1 LKSRT
6 IQRASKLA
14 NTLKR
19 IVSAPLIFDS
29 KSCYFTPAFAWFFI
43 FQDMLITDFEFDLP
57 EELIAQTPLEKREN
71 SRMLVVNRAENTRR
85 DSHFY
90 ELAEFLRA
98 GDVLVLNN
106 TKVFPARLGG
116 ATETGANVEIF
127 LVKELENQIWETL
140 ARPARRLKTG
150 KQIIFA
156 EDLTGKVVEKSE
168 EGRVFVQF
176 EANGDFERILDRIGK
191 TPLPPYIKRDAE
203 NANADRERYQTV
215 FAKQRGA
222 IAAPTAGLHFTPEI
236 LRKIENRGVTI
247 TEITLHVGY
256 GTFEPVRVSDLSE
269 HRVLPENYE
278 ITPDTAEILNRAKAE
293 NRRVVAVGTTTTR
306 ALEAAAMRNGKFNAG
321 RRAAELTITPGYE
334 FRAIDGLLTNF
345 HLPQSS
351 LLVLVSTF
359 GGYNL
364 IMNSYRHAVAE
375 KYRFYSY
382 GDCMLII

>member
-1 LKSRT
+1 
-6 IQRASKLA
+6 
-14 NTLKR
+14 
-19 IVSAPLIFDS
+19 
-29 KSCYFTPAFAWFFI
+29 
-43 FQDMLITDFEFDLP
+43 MLITDFEFNLP
-57 EELIAQTPLEKREN
+57 EELIAQTPLEDREN
-71 SRMLVVNRAENTRR
+71 SRMLVVDRAEKTHR
-85 DSHFY
+85 DSHFQNF
-90 ELAEFLRA
+90 AEFLRA

-156 EDLTGKVVEKSE
+156 EDLIGKVVEKSE

-176 EANGDFERILDRIGK
+176 EANGDFDSILDRIGK
-191 TPLPPYIKRDAE
+191 TPLPPYIKREAE
-203 NANADRERYQTV
+203 NADDDRKRYQTV
-215 FAKQRGA
+215 FAKHRGA

-236 LRKIENRGVTI
+236 LREIENRGVAVA
-247 TEITLHVGY
+247 EITLHVGY

-278 ITPDTAEILNRAKAE
+278 ISAETAEILNRAKSE
-293 NRRVVAVGTTTTR
+293 NRRIIAVGTTTTR
-306 ALEAAAMRNGKFNAG
+306 ALESAAQNGKFVGGKN
-321 RRAAELTITPGYE
+321 AAELTITPGYK

-364 IMNSYRHAVAE
+364 IMTSYRHAVAE

-382 GDCMLII
+382 GDCMLVI